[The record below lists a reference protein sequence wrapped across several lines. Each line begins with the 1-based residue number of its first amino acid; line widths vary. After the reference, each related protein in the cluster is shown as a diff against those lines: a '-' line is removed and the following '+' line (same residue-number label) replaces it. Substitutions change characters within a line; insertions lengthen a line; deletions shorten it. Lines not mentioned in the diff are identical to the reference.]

1 MADPATTMEAAAL
14 ADPAADPD
22 TTMEATTEDPATMTG
37 VTMADLATTTAAMA
51 APDTMEDQ
59 AAALAHVET
68 STTQGSSN
76 SRRSTY
82 QGRYVLTRF
91 STARVKISRAW
102 SFLSP
107 FLLVRKFLKISNMS
121 YAGRGAVFTREGGGD
136 FILTPTLLY
145 ASKIECCCFRTYSV
159 RLFWLVYFR
168 HDQGIRR

>member
-68 STTQGSSN
+68 STTPGSSN

-82 QGRYVLTRF
+82 QGSWEAGLMKPLQSPKMLQKRSQWIQFPSRSRY
-91 STARVKISRAW
+91 
-102 SFLSP
+102 
-107 FLLVRKFLKISNMS
+107 
-121 YAGRGAVFTREGGGD
+121 AVT
-136 FILTPTLLY
+136 
-145 ASKIECCCFRTYSV
+145 
-159 RLFWLVYFR
+159 
-168 HDQGIRR
+168 